1 MVNYERKL
9 LLKYC
14 VEKKIQIERTTM
26 IRENASL
33 KGLEGEFSANNAIMD
48 EIWFKFFTN
57 RPM

>member
-14 VEKKIQIERTTM
+14 VEKKIQIERTRM

-33 KGLEGEFSANNAIMD
+33 KGLEGVFSANNAIMD